1 MRRLLA
7 LVIAVLL
14 IVPLSSF
21 ADSFTQL
28 VVFGDSL
35 SDTGNLYLATGGKAP
50 APAPAAYTAGLFT
63 DGPDSIPSTSGPLGV
78 WDQQLARMLGL
89 PSPAP
94 VLAGGGGTDYAFG
107 GALTGY
113 DPDFPGSG
121 VPYVGDQVNLY
132 LLTHPNGVPSSA
144 LYVFWAGAND
154 IFNDVSPQTA
164 VANLASSINT
174 LYADGGRDFLWL
186 NMPPLG
192 DTPDGLALG
201 PLESAGLNQLSQ
213 AYNADCLAAIASL
226 DDHHPGIN
234 IVGVN
239 VYGLVES
246 MLADP
251 SAYGFTNINMPAQGK
266 NVNPNDYLFWDG
278 VHPTTEGHFQVASL
292 ADRDLTREPACLV
305 LFSTGLLAIALL
317 LHRGIRQ
324 GNDAI

>member
-1 MRRLLA
+1 
-7 LVIAVLL
+7 
-14 IVPLSSF
+14 
-21 ADSFTQL
+21 
-28 VVFGDSL
+28 
-35 SDTGNLYLATGGKAP
+35 
-50 APAPAAYTAGLFT
+50 
-63 DGPDSIPSTSGPLGV
+63 
-78 WDQQLARMLGL
+78 
-89 PSPAP
+89 
-94 VLAGGGGTDYAFG
+94 
-107 GALTGY
+107 
-113 DPDFPGSG
+113 
-121 VPYVGDQVNLY
+121 
-132 LLTHPNGVPSSA
+132 
-144 LYVFWAGAND
+144 
-154 IFNDVSPQTA
+154 
-164 VANLASSINT
+164 
-174 LYADGGRDFLWL
+174 
-186 NMPPLG
+186 MPPLG

-239 VYGLVES
+239 VYSLVES

-251 SAYGFTNINMPAQGK
+251 SAYGFTNINTPAQGK